1 MGLQGASSSLYPTH
15 MGLRLILKGPVVT
28 RLVTGLNLGCTPC
41 DFSSR
46 RARCMNATPPSTNGA
61 ASSSLDDG
69 VGRRGWGGVLLVQL
83 LAWWQQSGLTCTA
96 WQSSIAAARLLWR
109 RRRRRVADAQD
120 CVALSHGPVTHLET
134 PRLSRGGRAPGKAAC
149 KSSPETKQPAATMGG
164 RTGTRASAGI
174 SNRSCSGGKTRR
186 CRSQSSVVHPGRARH
201 QLGPASHQPWSSQA
215 GHNTHLTSPT
225 SAPSS
230 SSTQGNGSPLSLH
243 LL

>member
-1 MGLQGASSSLYPTH
+1 M
-15 MGLRLILKGPVVT
+15 LKGPVVT

-69 VGRRGWGGVLLVQL
+69 VGRRGWGGFALVQL
-83 LAWWQQSGLTCTA
+83 LAWWQQRDPACTP
-96 WQSSIAAARLLWR
+96 WQSNRAAARLLWR
-109 RRRRRVADAQD
+109 RRRWRVAEAQD

-134 PRLSRGGRAPGKAAC
+134 KLRLSRGGRAPGKAAC

-174 SNRSCSGGKTRR
+174 PNRSCSGGKTRR
-186 CRSQSSVVHPGRARH
+186 CRSQSCVVHPGRAQHRH
-201 QLGPASHQPWSSQA
+201 VLASHQPCSIQA
-215 GHNTHLTSPT
+215 RHN
-225 SAPSS
+225 SALSS
-230 SSTQGNGSPLSLH
+230 SSTQGKGSPLSLH